1 MRSRGRQLG
10 GARRAAYVQPS
21 SEHVTDRVRRRKLR
35 GADEQPMLWVLRAQ
49 LPELAQLGEGD
60 SAEDENDD
68 RALVCEAR
76 RAPHPKQVGA
86 ALEERPDR
94 RLAHAAQLGHFLGAE
109 GTLERVAHEGPVY
122 LIRERVAP
130 W

>member
-21 SEHVTDRVRRRKLR
+21 SKHVTDRVWRRKLR

-49 LPELAQLGEGD
+49 LPELTQLGEGD
-60 SAEDENDD
+60 SAEDEDDD

-76 RAPHPKQVGA
+76 RAPHPK
-86 ALEERPDR
+86 
-94 RLAHAAQLGHFLGAE
+94 
-109 GTLERVAHEGPVY
+109 
-122 LIRERVAP
+122 
-130 W
+130 